1 MADDLLVQTMR
12 SYSLSQRD
20 DILIMIC
27 RIESKDQFQ
36 QQQQQPNP
44 EETD

>member
-20 DILIMIC
+20 DILVRIC
-27 RIESKDQFQ
+27 RIESKDEIQ
-36 QQQQQPNP
+36 
-44 EETD
+44 TDSK

>member
-27 RIESKDQFQ
+27 RIESKDQYQSQPSQ
-36 QQQQQPNP
+36 QMPPKQ
-44 EETD
+44 